1 VSGTWG
7 SRIKYSIFGESH
19 GNSIG
24 IVIDGLPSGFTLDID
39 EIRFEMGRRKPGK
52 NNLSTARKEDDEI
65 EIVSGYF
72 DSKTTGTP
80 LCMIIKN
87 KDQKQRD
94 YEKKKHLLRPSHADY
109 TGFIKYSG
117 HNDYRGGGHFSGRL
131 TAPLVFAGAIAKQ
144 ILKSKDIHI
153 GSRIYGI
160 GDIRD
165 IEIDTSNINSEMIK
179 TLKEKELP
187 IIGNKK
193 EIEMRKVILN
203 MKHEGDSIGG
213 IIECYGINIP
223 IGLGSPFFDSMESK
237 LSSLLFSIPGVKG
250 VEFGAGFD
258 IASMKGSEAND
269 EYYVED
275 KNIKTYTN
283 NNGGIIGGITN
294 GMPLVFRVAFKP
306 TPSILKSQRT
316 VDISS
321 MKNTELKIEGR
332 HDPCIV
338 PRAVPVVEA
347 VMAMVI
353 LDEINSF

>member
-1 VSGTWG
+1 
-7 SRIKYSIFGESH
+7 
-19 GNSIG
+19 
-24 IVIDGLPSGFTLDID
+24 
-39 EIRFEMGRRKPGK
+39 
-52 NNLSTARKEDDEI
+52 
-65 EIVSGYF
+65 
-72 DSKTTGTP
+72 
-80 LCMIIKN
+80 
-87 KDQKQRD
+87 
-94 YEKKKHLLRPSHADY
+94 
-109 TGFIKYSG
+109 
-117 HNDYRGGGHFSGRL
+117 
-131 TAPLVFAGAIAKQ
+131 
-144 ILKSKDIHI
+144 
-153 GSRIYGI
+153 
-160 GDIRD
+160 
-165 IEIDTSNINSEMIK
+165 
-179 TLKEKELP
+179 
-187 IIGNKK
+187 
-193 EIEMRKVILN
+193 MRKVILN